1 MLHCRRRQIRR
12 LQVSSSFLGRGNAAS
27 SFALKFVSLPAR
39 KAKHDSLLMA
49 KGATIYKADLQIAD
63 MDRGYYKDHAVTL
76 ACHPSETEERMMI
89 RLLAFVLHAS
99 EQLAFGSGV
108 STADE
113 PALWEKDLTG
123 AVKLWIEV
131 GQPDVRD
138 LRRASGRANRVVVI
152 CYSGRGANVWWN
164 ENKDELDR
172 LQNLKIL
179 SIPQT
184 ESHALARLANRNMHL
199 QCNIQDG
206 ALTFIEGEEMV
217 QVAPVVLKDG

>member
-1 MLHCRRRQIRR
+1 
-12 LQVSSSFLGRGNAAS
+12 
-27 SFALKFVSLPAR
+27 
-39 KAKHDSLLMA
+39 MA

-63 MDRGYYKDHAVTL
+63 MDRDYYADHSITL

-89 RLLAFVLHAS
+89 RLLAFVLHAG
-99 EQLAFGSGV
+99 ENLAFGSGV

-123 AVKLWIEV
+123 AVKLWIEL

-138 LRRASGRANRVVVI
+138 LRRACGRASQVVVI
-152 CYSGRGANVWWN
+152 CYSGRGVNVWWN
-164 ENKDELDR
+164 ENKEELER
-172 LQNLKIL
+172 LKNLQVY
-179 SIPQT
+179 SIPQA
-184 ESHALARLANRNMHL
+184 ESQALSKLTKRNMHL

-217 QVAPVVLKDG
+217 QVGPVSLMGT